1 MWIQRE
7 HGNARTRN
15 AEVALQCL
23 VENGSLF
30 DNALLGNRFGYVLDG
45 QMRGNKSY
53 TQRLVHQNHQC
64 LLTFAHAGFDILR
77 MTGEVETRT
86 LDSRFVDWGSHQ
98 HIVEF
103 AAIIRH
109 RFVQRLQSCSTSFLR
124 GLTYF
129 YLDFIVEASQQV
141 HSSVASLLRMIDDG
155 VGHFQ
160 IERLTMIGRYLGR
173 TIDDRCAKL
182 ENVRV

>member
-1 MWIQRE
+1 
-7 HGNARTRN
+7 
-15 AEVALQCL
+15 
-23 VENGSLF
+23 
-30 DNALLGNRFGYVLDG
+30 
-45 QMRGNKSY
+45 
-53 TQRLVHQNHQC
+53 
-64 LLTFAHAGFDILR
+64 
-77 MTGEVETRT
+77 MTGEVEIRA
-86 LDSRFVDWGSHQ
+86 LDGRFVDWGSHQ

-109 RFVQRLQSCSTSFLR
+109 RSVQRFQGCSTGFLR
-124 GLTYF
+124 RLAHF
-129 YLDFIVEASQQV
+129 NLDFIVEASQQV